1 MNIELTSDAE
11 AWVRRGI
18 AEGRFASPEDAVRY
32 AIDQA
37 KLDELRRKLA
47 AAEEEG
53 GEYTFD
59 EVRAY
64 VREQLARPE

>member
-1 MNIELTSDAE
+1 MNIELTSDVE

-18 AEGRFASPEDAVRY
+18 AEGRFASAEDAIRF

-37 KLDELRRKLA
+37 KLDELREMLT

-53 GEYTFD
+53 GEHALD
-59 EVRAY
+59 ELRAY